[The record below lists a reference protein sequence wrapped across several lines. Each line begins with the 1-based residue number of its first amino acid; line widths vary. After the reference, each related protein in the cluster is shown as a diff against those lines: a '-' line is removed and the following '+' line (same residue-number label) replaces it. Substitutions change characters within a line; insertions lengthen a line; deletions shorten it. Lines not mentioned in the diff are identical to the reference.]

1 MSPIR
6 IASTD
11 AEIAACFDV
20 VHELRP
26 RLARE
31 AFVARVRLQERESYR
46 LAFFSEGGSVVAC
59 AGFRIG
65 TFLAWGRA
73 LYVDDLVTSAR
84 VRSRGHGHA
93 LLAWL
98 AGYAKQNGCEQLHLD
113 SGTFRKDAHRFY
125 FRERME
131 ISSFHFS
138 RTLDEQE
145 ST

>member
-1 MSPIR
+1 MTTVRS
-6 IASTD
+6 AETD

-20 VHELRP
+20 LHELRTQ
-26 RLARE
+26 LVRE
-31 AFVARVRLQERESYR
+31 EFVARVRLQARDGYR
-46 LAFFSEGGSVVAC
+46 LAFIAEGGAVVAA
-59 AGFRIG
+59 AGFRIS

-73 LYVDDLVTSAR
+73 LYVDDLVSSAR

-98 AGYAKQNGCEQLHLD
+98 AEHAKANGCEQLHLD

-138 RTLDEQE
+138 RML
-145 ST
+145 